1 MYAYGVLKGT
11 AHPADRDLHR
21 FAAMARQ
28 LPAFAP
34 SVPAIQ
40 RLESV
45 FTSTGA
51 WAVELSVPFSAVT
64 GRPPVAGTEWR
75 VNFCRIDRPSRDGAL
90 PRELSAW
97 SPPGR
102 ANFHTQER
110 FGVVEFGD
118 HANLT

>member
-51 WAVELSVPFSAVT
+51 W
-64 GRPPVAGTEWR
+64 
-75 VNFCRIDRPSRDGAL
+75 
-90 PRELSAW
+90 
-97 SPPGR
+97 
-102 ANFHTQER
+102 
-110 FGVVEFGD
+110 VVEPFRPLAPSGFTQPVSPFLPKGVP
-118 HANLT
+118 N